1 MWGFLLSSLLLLD
14 GVAPGL
20 EGDTLLAW
28 EQARAQVLA
37 DYRIPPRIS
46 TTGPLFDCEAPDLA
60 VNRRRTITVCGTL
73 APHTGGWGRGAV
85 AVVRIDRP
93 EHYRWLLCHELGHA
107 LGLDH
112 RPLGDPSCM
121 APDYRVPHPDQIDL
135 QRVTIS
141 PSSGDRQKRK
151 HLSMRKGSG
160 LRISAACVPASF
172 PSSPARVAP
181 SA

>member
-1 MWGFLLSSLLLLD
+1 MWGFLLSSLLFLD

-20 EGDTLLAW
+20 EGDTLHVW
-28 EQARAQVLA
+28 EKARTQVLA

-46 TTGPLFDCEAPDLA
+46 TVSPLFDCLA
-60 VNRRRTITVCGTL
+60 SSPALDRRRTITVCGTL
-73 APHTGGWGRGAV
+73 LPDTGGWGTTTPGGGV

-112 RPLGDPSCM
+112 RPIGDPSCM
-121 APDYRVPHPDQIDL
+121 APDYRVPSPDQLDL
-135 QRVTIS
+135 QRVRALIS

-151 HLSMRKGSG
+151 RLSMRRGE
-160 LRISAACVPASF
+160 
-172 PSSPARVAP
+172 
-181 SA
+181 